1 MQGHW
6 NKMGNKQDDQ
16 GVIVRNKETLV
27 AKGFSQVEGLD
38 FGETFAPVARLEAIC
53 ILLAYASCYD
63 INLYQMD
70 VKSAFLNGFINELVY
85 DEQPLGFEDPRYPN
99 HTYRLSK
106 ALYGSKQAPRAWY
119 ECLHDFLIKKGFKI
133 GIVDTTLFTKKH
145 NDDIFI
151 CQVYVDDI
159 IFGST
164 NDCHCKEFGEL
175 MSKEFEMSMIS
186 ELTFFLGFQ
195 VKQMKDG
202 NFFSQEK
209 YTKDLLKRFNMEKC
223 KPIKTPM
230 PTNGHLDLDE
240 GGNPVYQ
247 TLYRSMVG
255 SLLYL
260 TTSRPNI
267 MFSVCMCAR
276 FQANPKKAHLR
287 AAKRIL
293 RYLKHTPSI
302 VLWYPKG
309 ATFDLIGYSDL
320 DYASCKID
328 RKSTSEGCHLL
339 GRSLVSWTFKKQNCV
354 ALSTVEAEYIA
365 TGACCTQI
373 LYIKQTLLDYGV
385 VLEKVPLLCDNESAV
400 KIANNSVEHSHT
412 KHIDICH
419 HFLRDHVAKGDIILE
434 GVRSEDQLA
443 DIFTKPLD
451 KTRFCMLRNE
461 LNILDL
467 RNFT

>member
-1 MQGHW
+1 VFR
-6 NKMGNKQDDQ
+6 NKQDDQ
-16 GVIVRNKETLV
+16 GVIVRNKARLV
-27 AKGFSQVEGLD
+27 AKGLSQVEGLD
-38 FGETFAPVARLEAIC
+38 FGETFAPVAQLEAIR

-63 INLYQMD
+63 IKLYQMD

-85 DEQPLGFEDPRYPN
+85 VEQPPRFEDPRYPN
-99 HTYRLSK
+99 HAYRLSK
-106 ALYGSKQAPRAWY
+106 ALYGLKQAPRAWY
-119 ECLHDFLIKKGFKI
+119 ERLWDFLIEKGFKI
-133 GIVDTTLFTKKH
+133 GTVDTTLCTKKH
-145 NDDIFI
+145 NSDIFI

-175 MSKEFEMSMIS
+175 MSKEFKMSMIG

-202 NFFSQEK
+202 NFVSQEK
-209 YTKDLLKRFNMEKC
+209 YTKDLLKRFNMEKY

-240 GGNPVYQ
+240 RGNPVDQ
-247 TLYRSMVG
+247 TLYRSMIG

-260 TTSRPNI
+260 TASRPDI
-267 MFSVCMCAR
+267 MFSVCMCAQ

-287 AAKRIL
+287 TVKRIL
-293 RYLKHTPSI
+293 RYLKHTPS
-302 VLWYPKG
+302 VGLWYPKG
-309 ATFDLIGYSDL
+309 ATFDLIGYSDS
-320 DYASCKID
+320 DYARCKID
-328 RKSTSEGCHLL
+328 RKSTSRGCHLL
-339 GRSLVSWTFKKQNCV
+339 GRSLVSWTSKKKNSV
-354 ALSTVEAEYIA
+354 ALSTAEAEYIA
-365 TGACCTQI
+365 AGACCTQI
-373 LYIKQTLLDYGV
+373 LYMKQTLLDYGV
-385 VLEKVPLLCDNESAV
+385 VLENVPLLCDNESDV
-400 KIANNSVEHSHT
+400 KIANNLVQHSRT
-412 KHIDICH
+412 KHIDIRH
-419 HFLRDHVAKGDIILE
+419 HFLIDHVAKGDIILE